1 MGRKI
6 SYKINI
12 KKMKKWQKNYTKIDM
27 CTFYVKSCLTVKI
40 KLILMTYNIY
50 IYILTIVSGTILNK
64 YI

>member
-1 MGRKI
+1 
-6 SYKINI
+6 
-12 KKMKKWQKNYTKIDM
+12 M